1 MHKTMAKACHTHIT
15 GLSADAKVLPLNK
28 KYVCYFFVT
37 LFFSTFSAIEY
48 FAVKNILVIQ
58 NSV

>member
-1 MHKTMAKACHTHIT
+1 MAKACHTHIT

-37 LFFSTFSAIEY
+37 LFFNTFSAIEY